1 MKILHILRTEPEAI
15 VKKFVENLSTEEEAN
30 VRALYQDDVDWSVV
44 TEEIFAHDK
53 VICWW

>member
-1 MKILHILRTEPEAI
+1 MKMLHLLRTEPDAI
-15 VKKFVENLSTEEEAN
+15 VKKLVENLSTEYEAN
-30 VRALYQDDVDWSVV
+30 VRALYQDDVDWSLV